1 MEAAVQVLERRSHPL
16 PLMVAGADASSVLA
30 LLPRPTV
37 GVDDAE
43 FMAAAARAARLL
55 PEPVHDALCRFADEP
70 PLAGAMVLRG
80 MPVGDVPPT
89 PAHPRA
95 ATAKDRASEFVLLTV
110 GRRLGQPVG
119 YAPEHGGGL
128 VQNLVPTQDSV
139 DRQTST
145 SSAVQLAFHTET
157 AFHPHRPR
165 YLLLLCLRGDPAGK
179 TLLCSVPH
187 AVREL
192 PDRQVAVLRE
202 PRFDT
207 GVDESFGRTSRRIGP
222 FAVLAGDP
230 AQPFVT
236 FDADLTAG
244 LDEEAEDALA
254 ALRAA
259 VDDCFLEVTLEDGD
273 LLVVDNAVTVH
284 GRSPFPARFDGTDRW
299 LQRVFVVPDLA
310 PSGGERDGRV
320 ITTTFA

>member
-1 MEAAVQVLERRSHPL
+1 M
-16 PLMVAGADASSVLA
+16 LA
-30 LLPRPTV
+30 LLPDRHV
-37 GVDDAE
+37 AVDDPA
-43 FMAAAARAARLL
+43 FVAAAARAARLL
-55 PEPVHDALCRFADEP
+55 PASVHDAVCAFADEP
-70 PLAGAMVLRG
+70 PESGALVLRG
-80 MPVGDVPPT
+80 VPIGNVPAT
-89 PAHPRA
+89 PPHPRA
-95 ATAKDRASEFVLLTV
+95 ETAKDRVSEFTLLTI

-128 VQNLVPTQDSV
+128 VQNLVPTQDAV

-145 SSAVQLAFHTET
+145 SSGVQLAFHTET

-165 YLLLLCLRGDPAGK
+165 YLLLLCLRGDAAGR
-179 TLLCSVPH
+179 TLLCSIPH
-187 AVREL
+187 AVHQL
-192 PDRQVAVLRE
+192 PPDQVEILRQ

-230 AQPFVT
+230 DRPYVT

-244 LDEEAEDALA
+244 LDDEANDALV

-259 VDDCFLEVTLEDGD
+259 VDECYLEVTLEAGD
-273 LLVVDNAVTVH
+273 LLVVDNAITVH

-310 PSGGERDGRV
+310 PSGGQRRGRV